1 MFKSIKKLFERD
13 MLEQREA
20 YDNWL
25 LEQERLAS
33 HINTEWNYGE
43 EDEWEESKSPSQES

>member
-33 HINTEWNYGE
+33 HINTEYHGE
-43 EDEWEESKSPSQES
+43 ENERQESKSPSQES